1 VARTYPE
8 HPAFPEDGGAEQ
20 AVWQALRDHL
30 PDDAVLLAGTALQDG
45 AKEREIDL
53 LVVWP
58 GLGLAAIEVKGGH
71 VTRADG
77 QWWQGSG
84 EGRHAIDPVG
94 QVQDAKHTLLALLHR
109 HGLAAARA
117 RAAHLVA
124 LPHTF
129 VPGGWDAPELP
140 RTMLLDRGD
149 VTDGGRA
156 VHLVRRAID
165 EHGAG
170 RAPLDEP
177 SAESLVEWLTG
188 GFPSQSEALAVAAQY
203 EDHLDRLTREQ
214 AQAMRYLD
222 AVRRVH
228 VVGGAGTGKTWLAL
242 EHARRRAKAGERVA
256 LMCYS
261 RGLARYLERTTTQ
274 WPVRERPAYVGLFH
288 ELPVR
293 WGAAPGDDA
302 DPTDWEERLPCDLGE
317 LAAQR
322 PESDLF
328 DAVVVDEAQDFGD
341 AWWPALL
348 RCLRD
353 PDGGRL
359 TVFSDDGQRVFPRS
373 GTAPVE
379 LTVVELD
386 ENLRST
392 KQIAQLCGALHE
404 GVTRPRGWPG
414 APVRVVDV
422 PFEEAVGA
430 ADDAVEALLDEGWE
444 TGQIALL
451 TTGRRHPMQVE
462 TVGMAGY
469 QEYWDG
475 FFAGED
481 VFYGHVLGFKG
492 LERTVVVLAVNGI
505 RDAARARSM
514 IYTGLSRARVL
525 LVVVGPLGYVEEVGG
540 EAVRRR
546 LGDAWAWAAASST
559 G

>member
-1 VARTYPE
+1 MARTYPE

-20 AVWQALRDHL
+20 TVWEALRDHL
-30 PDDAVLLAGTALQDG
+30 PDDAVLLSGTALQDG

-58 GLGLAAIEVKGGH
+58 GLGVAAIEVKGGH
-71 VTRADG
+71 VTRTDG
-77 QWWQGSG
+77 RWWQGSG
-84 EGRHAIDPVG
+84 DGRHAIDPVG
-94 QVQDAKHTLLALLHR
+94 QVQDAKHTLLALLAR
-109 HGLAAARA
+109 QGLTAART
-117 RAAHLVA
+117 RTAHLVA
-124 LPHTF
+124 LPHTY
-129 VPGGWDAPELP
+129 VPGDWDAPELR
-140 RTMLLDRGD
+140 RTMLLDRAD
-149 VTDGGRA
+149 VSDGGRA
-156 VHLVRRAID
+156 VHLVRRAIE
-165 EHGAG
+165 EHGTG
-170 RAPLDEP
+170 HTPLDEQA
-177 SAESLVEWLTG
+177 AEALVEWLTG
-188 GFPSQSEALAVAAQY
+188 GFPSHAEALAVAAQY

-261 RGLARYLERTTTQ
+261 RGLARYLERTTAT

-302 DPTDWEERLPCDLGE
+302 DPADWEERLPRELGD

-322 PESDLF
+322 PETDLF

-341 AWWPALL
+341 EWWPALL

-353 PDGGRL
+353 PDAGRL
-359 TVFSDDGQRVFPRS
+359 AVFSDDGQRVFPRS

-379 LTVVELD
+379 LTVIELD

-404 GVTRPRGWPG
+404 GVTRPRGWAG

-422 PFEEAVGA
+422 PFEDAVGA
-430 ADDAVEALLDEGWE
+430 ADDVVEALLDEGWE
-444 TGQIALL
+444 PGQIALL

-469 QEYWDG
+469 HEYWDG

-492 LERTVVVLAVNGI
+492 LERTVVVLAVNGV
-505 RDAARARSM
+505 RDAARARSVL
-514 IYTGLSRARVL
+514 YTGLSRARVL
-525 LVVVGPLGYVEEVGG
+525 LVVVGLRGYVEEVGG
-540 EAVRRR
+540 EAVRKR
-546 LGDAWAWAAASST
+546 LGDAWEWRPAR
-559 G
+559 